1 MSTKR
6 KSMKTHKRK
15 SLPTSFD
22 KTQMK
27 ENEALKKFTFKKNCF
42 ILVPK
47 SPKSIKIQALIKLGK

>member
-1 MSTKR
+1 
-6 KSMKTHKRK
+6 MKTHKRK

-27 ENEALKKFTFKKNCF
+27 DNEALKKFTFKKNCF